1 MSARKALRF
10 LRGAAISLAQGP
22 PPSPPK
28 VGILRFL
35 AVAPAG
41 AVFSWV
47 ELRYHGSIVAFG
59 WHSSVLVDQDFKS
72 GVPSGLGVLRD
83 ID

>member
-1 MSARKALRF
+1 MAQPTTRFDDTVSLGSAAV
-10 LRGAAISLAQGP
+10 GAALSSGDFEIPGC
-22 PPSPPK
+22 
-28 VGILRFL
+28 
-35 AVAPAG
+35 G
-41 AVFSWV
+41 ASGSGVSWV

-72 GVPSGLGVLRD
+72 GVPRASGVLRD